1 MEEAKEVGRK
11 IRAEGINTL
20 VIDSEQDFIT
30 LGLAKELAEIM
41 EAQYYK
47 LEALQVQEIETA
59 VRSFLQ

>member
-1 MEEAKEVGRK
+1 MRK
-11 IRAEGINTL
+11 IRADCIYTL

-47 LEALQVQEIETA
+47 LEALQAQEIETA